1 MLDCI
6 SEEGFWGQG
15 DEYDHQG
22 FGGQGYFE
30 YIRPQFPPRVQSPVD
45 HDYYHNWELL
55 SNVREYPEN
64 YSAIFIHQGESLLL
78 SIPKKIVRGQQNSG
92 LFVHTKIFYAIVHK
106 KYDSIA
112 DVCNKNS

>member
-15 DEYDHQG
+15 DDYAHGG

-30 YIRPQFPPRVQSPVD
+30 YQRPQSPPRVQSPVD

-64 YSAIFIHQGESLLL
+64 YSAIFIQ
-78 SIPKKIVRGQQNSG
+78 
-92 LFVHTKIFYAIVHK
+92 FVLIIHFIHGVL
-106 KYDSIA
+106 
-112 DVCNKNS
+112 